1 MMKNNYLIDFIQKL
15 DFLISEINKLDAKI
29 RLYRRNSS
37 KFGFEFDVKFFIS
50 PVYFEKLRNY
60 IHEKIEQGSPYD
72 RDVVNLKREMF
83 KNYMCLMMRI
93 KQEIARID
101 SVQEKEMNQI
111 VYKAIY
117 DAKLNYERKSLNSYN
132 IESSLIEKF
141 LGISRYRKLKIRNH
155 ELRIKLLEREYE
167 LKRREKK
174 NVFELVSMIENTD
187 INTGALLCLQDD
199 MIKNFMIDR
208 NTVKRN
214 AEYLWKTA
222 NILPYGFFE
231 KKAYY
236 KILNQAL
243 IKENDN
249 LEKEL
254 SNTKISENLKDKQFK
269 SNNLLS
275 LNAKLSKILKA
286 GVVLNQ

>member
-1 MMKNNYLIDFIQKL
+1 MMKSNYLIDFTQKL

-50 PVYFEKLRNY
+50 PMYFEKLRTFIY
-60 IHEKIEQGSPYD
+60 GKIEEGSAYD
-72 RDVVNLKREMF
+72 RDIVNLKREIF
-83 KNYMCLMMRI
+83 KEYMYLMMKV

-111 VYKAIY
+111 VYKTIY
-117 DAKLNYERKSLNSYN
+117 DAKFDYEMKNLNSYN
-132 IESSLIEKF
+132 VESSLIEKF
-141 LGISRYRKLKIRNH
+141 LGISKYRKLKMKNH
-155 ELRIKLLEREYE
+155 ELKLKLLEREYE

-174 NVFELVSMIENTD
+174 NIFELVSMIENTD
-187 INTGALLCLQDD
+187 IKTGELLCLQDD
-199 MIKNFMIDR
+199 MIKNFMIDK
-208 NTVKRN
+208 NAVKRN

-222 NILPYGFFE
+222 DILPHGFFE

-236 KILNQAL
+236 KILNQAI
-243 IKENDN
+243 IKENEN

-254 SNTKISENLKDKQFK
+254 SNTEIDEKLKEEQFK